1 MSYSQLMVHIFCANN
16 LPPKSGFM
24 DKTDAYVEV
33 VVGDK
38 RQCTAVFADCGSN
51 AEFNETLMFDYDGE
65 DELTV
70 NIHDK
75 DKFRDDFLG
84 TGVLALGDKLAGY
97 QGTLAVFDANGH
109 NGEVI
114 LRVQGQ

>member
-33 VVGDK
+33 VLGDK
-38 RQCTAVFADCGSN
+38 RQCTAVLADCGAN

-65 DELTV
+65 SELTINV
-70 NIHDK
+70 HDK
-75 DKFRDDFLG
+75 DKLRDDFLG
-84 TGVLALGDKLAGY
+84 TGVLVLGGKLAGY
-97 QGTLAVFDANGH
+97 QGSVAVSNEDGH
-109 NGEVI
+109 NGEVT
-114 LRVQGQ
+114 LRVKGQ